1 MGKDRA
7 AAASASALRMA
18 DLDNPAPGTLNWR
31 LSAHPI
37 TLVTFLAFRAASLLV
52 YLLGGIIFGGSFV
65 LYFIITVLLLAAD
78 FYYLKNIAGRR
89 LVGLRW
95 WNEVDAQTGDS
106 HWVFESSDPSVKVI
120 NATDS
125 RFFWIALYSQ
135 PLLWV
140 ALAFVAIFS
149 FEFIWLTLVAIALS
163 LTITNTLAF
172 SRCDKFGQ
180 ASNMAG
186 SAMYSGG
193 IAGNLAS
200 GKIGRFF
207 SRG

>member
-1 MGKDRA
+1 MGTAFTAQKQNTPRCDSPEQQRW
-7 AAASASALRMA
+7 RMA

-95 WNEVDAQTGDS
+95 WNEVNPQTGDS
-106 HWVFESSDPSVKVI
+106 HWVFESAPQPSPA
-120 NATDS
+120 ATS
-125 RFFWIALYSQ
+125 SAR
-135 PLLWV
+135 P
-140 ALAFVAIFS
+140 
-149 FEFIWLTLVAIALS
+149 
-163 LTITNTLAF
+163 
-172 SRCDKFGQ
+172 
-180 ASNMAG
+180 AG
-186 SAMYSGG
+186 SWEAVST
-193 IAGNLAS
+193 
-200 GKIGRFF
+200 
-207 SRG
+207 